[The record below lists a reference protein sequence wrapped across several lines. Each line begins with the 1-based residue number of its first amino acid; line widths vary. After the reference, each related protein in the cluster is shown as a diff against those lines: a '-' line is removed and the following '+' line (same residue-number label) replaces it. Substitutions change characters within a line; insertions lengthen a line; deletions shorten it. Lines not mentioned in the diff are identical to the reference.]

1 MFRHFFLVL
10 LGAALLAA
18 PRAFAQSTKVLP
30 YLQRIAGTKT
40 LAGQHNKEPNA
51 EPTKWT
57 DYIYR
62 TTGKYPA
69 LWSGDF
75 LFQQENIDNRWK
87 MVKEAERQYR
97 QGAAVNIMWH
107 ACPPAAGEPCGWDP
121 GLLNQLL
128 TDAQWQELITDGTPL
143 NKTWKSRMDD
153 IAVYLQYLKDK
164 KVEVLFR
171 PLHEMNQGKF
181 WWGGRPGPQGTARL
195 YQITHDY
202 LAKTKGLTNLIWV
215 WDMQDMSRDFA
226 QYNPGDK
233 YWDVFAFDVYDKGYD
248 QSWYDY
254 IRPIVG
260 PKPMAIGECAVL
272 PTPEL
277 LTSQPRWVFFM
288 DWAELVQEKN
298 SVETIRHLY
307 NDSRVLT
314 RDELPKW

>member
-1 MFRHFFLVL
+1 MFRFSTVILS
-10 LGAALLAA
+10 AALLAA
-18 PRAFAQSTKVLP
+18 TTAQAQSAKVLP
-30 YLQRIAGTKT
+30 YLQRISGSKT

-57 DYIYR
+57 DYVYK

-87 MVKEAERQYR
+87 MIQEAERQYR
-97 QGAAVNIMWH
+97 QGAVVNIMWH

-128 TDAQWQELITDGTPL
+128 TDAQWQELTTDGTPL

-164 KVEVLFR
+164 QVEVLFR

-181 WWGGRPGPQGTARL
+181 WWGGRPGPAGTARL

-202 LAKTKGLTNLIWV
+202 LAKTKGLTNLVWV

-226 QYNPGDK
+226 AYNPGDK

-248 QSWYDY
+248 KSWYDY
-254 IRPIVG
+254 ILPIVG
-260 PKPMAIGECAVL
+260 QKPMAIGECEKL
-272 PTPEL
+272 PTPAVL
-277 LTSQPRWVFFM
+277 ASQPRWVFFM
-288 DWAELVQEKN
+288 SWAELVQEKN
-298 SVETIRHLY
+298 SVEALKALY
-307 NDSRVLT
+307 NDPRVLT
-314 RDELPKW
+314 RDELPKR

>member
-1 MFRHFFLVL
+1 MFRPFFVAL
-10 LGAALLAA
+10 LGASLLAA
-18 PRAFAQSTKVLP
+18 TGAQAQSTKVLP
-30 YLQRIAGTKT
+30 YLQRISGTKT

-57 DYIYR
+57 DYVYK

-87 MVKEAERQYR
+87 MIKEAERQYR
-97 QGAAVNIMWH
+97 AGAVVNIMWH

-153 IAVYLQYLKDK
+153 IAVYLQYLKDQ

-226 QYNPGDK
+226 AYNPGDK
-233 YWDVFAFDVYDKGYD
+233 YWDIFAFDVYDKGYD
-248 QSWYDY
+248 KSWYDY
-254 IRPIVG
+254 ILPIVG
-260 PKPMAIGECAVL
+260 KKPMAIGECEKL
-272 PTPEL
+272 PTPAVL
-277 LTSQPRWVFFM
+277 ASQPRWVFFM
-288 DWAELVQEKN
+288 SWAELVQEKN
-298 SVETIRHLY
+298 SAEALKTLY
-307 NDSRVLT
+307 NDPRVLT
-314 RDELPKW
+314 RDELPKR

>member
-1 MFRHFFLVL
+1 MFRPFSVALT
-10 LGAALLAA
+10 AALLVATSA
-18 PRAFAQSTKVLP
+18 QAQSTKVLP
-30 YLQRIAGTKT
+30 YLQRISGSKT

-57 DYIYR
+57 DYVYK

-75 LFQQENIDNRWK
+75 LFQQENIDHRWQ
-87 MVKEAERQYR
+87 MIKEAERQYR
-97 QGAAVNIMWH
+97 AGAVVNIMWH
-107 ACPPAAGEPCGWDP
+107 ACPPTSGEPCGWDP

-128 TDAQWQELITDGTPL
+128 TDAQWQELTTEGTPL

-181 WWGGRPGPQGTARL
+181 WWGGRPGPAGTARL

-226 QYNPGDK
+226 AYNPGAQ

-248 QSWYDY
+248 KSWYDY
-254 IRPIVG
+254 ILPIVG
-260 PKPMAIGECAVL
+260 SKPMAIGECEKLLTPAVL
-272 PTPEL
+272 AG
-277 LTSQPRWVFFM
+277 QPRWIFFM
-288 DWAELVQEKN
+288 SWAELVQEKN
-298 SVETIRHLY
+298 SVETLKTLY
-307 NDSRVLT
+307 NDPRVLT

>member
-1 MFRHFFLVL
+1 MAFSIFRHFLWASIFLANS
-10 LGAALLAA
+10 AA
-18 PRAFAQSTKVLP
+18 AQSTKVLP
-30 YLQRIAGTKT
+30 YLNSISGIKT

-57 DYIYR
+57 DFVR
-62 TTGKYPA
+62 KTTGKYPA

-87 MVKEAERQYR
+87 MIKQARKQYR
-97 QGAAVNIMWH
+97 KGAVVNIMWH
-107 ACPPAAGEPCGWDP
+107 ACPPGPGEPCAWDP

-128 TDAQWQELITDGTPL
+128 TDAQWQELTTDGTPL
-143 NKTWKSRMDD
+143 NKAWKARMDG
-153 IAVYLQYLKDK
+153 IAVYLQYLKDH

-202 LAKTKGLTNLIWV
+202 LQKTKGLTNLIWV

-226 QYNPGDK
+226 QYNPGDQ
-233 YWDVFAFDVYDKGYD
+233 YWDVFAFDVYDQGYD
-248 QSWYDY
+248 KSWYDY
-254 IRPIVG
+254 ILPIVG
-260 PKPMAIGECAVL
+260 QKPMAIGECATL
-272 PTPEL
+272 PTPEIL
-277 LTSQPRWVFFM
+277 AAQPRWTFFM
-288 DWAELVQEKN
+288 SWAELVQEKN
-298 SVETIRHLY
+298 SVEAIKRIY
-307 NDSRVLT
+307 DAPQVLT